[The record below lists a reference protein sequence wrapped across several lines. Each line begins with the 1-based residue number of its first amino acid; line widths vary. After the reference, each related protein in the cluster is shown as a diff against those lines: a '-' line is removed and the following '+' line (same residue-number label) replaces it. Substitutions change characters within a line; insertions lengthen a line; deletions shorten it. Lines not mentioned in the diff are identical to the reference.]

1 MTTRF
6 IKYIG
11 LAAMACVGNIAMA
24 DNAGRLNI
32 SQLNI
37 VRGEEAMT
45 VNMVVNPKA
54 FHIKSG
60 EIVTLRPS
68 LVNEN
73 DTLSMPAVTIAGH
86 DARIA
91 LMRTISGNDNQ
102 PLVAGKGKP
111 YQYTYTTDLPAEY
124 NRSQLV
130 VAADTSSVCNCRPAR
145 QGEMPVADL
154 DFRPLRTD
162 MAFRY
167 VAPLDTAEK
176 IFDLSGKANI
186 IFKVN
191 RTEID
196 WSYAGNQAELDTI
209 LRTINVVRDNP
220 DATVQGIFLTGFAS
234 PEGSYANNVR
244 LAKGRTEAVKD
255 YVKAH
260 SSFPASIYHTDYVP
274 EDWEGLLTWL
284 QHSNIPDRD
293 KMIAFI
299 NDNTIPVAERNDIFR
314 ARFPEQY
321 PYLLANVYPSLR
333 HTDYKI
339 TYKVRKYYD
348 IDEISR
354 VMRTNPRNLSLNELF
369 LLAGSY
375 EQGSD
380 EYDEV
385 FTLAA
390 RLYPD
395 SETANLNAANSAMNR
410 RQYVEAERYLR
421 RAGDSAQADYARGI
435 LAMANGDI
443 DEAER
448 LLTSALNA
456 GISEAQQGLDEIERV
471 RNFNGSIHLL

>member
-1 MTTRF
+1 MITRF
-6 IKYIG
+6 LKYIG
-11 LAAMACVGNIAMA
+11 LSAIVCVSNIALA

-45 VNMVVNPKA
+45 VAMVVNPKA

-60 EIVTLRPS
+60 DIVTLRPS
-68 LVNEN
+68 LVNET
-73 DTLSMPAVTIAGH
+73 DTISMPDVTIAGH

-91 LMRTISGNDNQ
+91 LMRTASGRDIQ
-102 PLVAGKGKP
+102 PLAAGKGNL
-111 YQYTYTTDLPAEY
+111 YTYTHTIELPPDF

-130 VAADTSSVCNCRPAR
+130 IAADTASVCNCRPVR
-145 QGEMPVADL
+145 QGEMPVAEL

-162 MAFRY
+162 MAFKY
-167 VAPLDTAEK
+167 VAPVDTAEK

-234 PEGSYANNVR
+234 PEGSYSNNVR

-260 SSFPASIYHTDYVP
+260 SSFPASIYHTDFVP

-284 QHSNIPDRD
+284 QQSNIPQRD

-299 NDNTIPVAERNDIFR
+299 NDKTVPVAERNDIFK

-348 IDEISR
+348 IDEIKR
-354 VMRTNPRNLSLNELF
+354 VMQTNPRNLSLNELF

-395 SETANLNAANSAMNR
+395 NETANLNAANSAMNR
-410 RQYVEAERYLR
+410 RQYVEAERYLH

-435 LAMANGDI
+435 LAMANGNF

-448 LLTSALNA
+448 LLTTALNA
-456 GISEAQQGLDEIERV
+456 GITEAQHGLKEIERV
-471 RNFNGSIHLL
+471 RNFNGSVLLL